1 MSTLKHSV
9 SSDKVKQLTSNYEE
23 NKKKIL
29 KDEFQEETILPI
41 SETFDRAAFDQLLS
55 QVGCV
60 GIRIYYGMDEESNVK
75 LVAVGVDKNGQDIL
89 TSTTASKK
97 TTNDETTDDA
107 VFALSD
113 GLRCPPYCPPPPPP
127 PPPDEL

>member
-1 MSTLKHSV
+1 MSTLKHSI
-9 SSDKVKQLTSNYEE
+9 SQDKVKQLTSNYEE

-29 KDEFQEETILPI
+29 KDEFQEETILPT

-55 QVGCV
+55 QEGCV

-97 TTNDETTDDA
+97 NYE
-107 VFALSD
+107 
-113 GLRCPPYCPPPPPP
+113 
-127 PPPDEL
+127 